1 MKKVIMLAA
10 VVAALVSCQSKGT
23 KAEEA
28 VADSLAV
35 AMEPTMEETQVY
47 EGVLPA
53 ADGPGIRYVLTLNTL
68 ANATDTTYTLDVT
81 YLDAEGK
88 GKDKTF
94 TSKGKPVKVEKTVK
108 DKKKTAIKLNPSDG
122 SEPVYFVIAN
132 YFVSFSKYGKRSRGT
147 SIVIVRGPL
156 NTLPRS
162 SFHLP
167 FGNITVRLVPDVSIG
182 ATRYLSPSINW
193 SLQSMN
199 PW

>member
-53 ADGPGIRYVLTLNTL
+53 ADGPGIRYVLT
-68 ANATDTTYTLDVT
+68 
-81 YLDAEGK
+81 
-88 GKDKTF
+88 F
-94 TSKGKPVKVEKTVK
+94 KGKPVKVEKTVK

-132 YFVSFSKYGKRSRGT
+132 DTTLTLADDSLEVSESD
-147 SIVIVRGPL
+147 L
-156 NTLPRS
+156 NY
-162 SFHLP
+162 
-167 FGNITVRLVPDVSIG
+167 NIIRVK
-182 ATRYLSPSINW
+182 
-193 SLQSMN
+193 
-199 PW
+199 

>member
-88 GKDKTF
+88 
-94 TSKGKPVKVEKTVK
+94 VK

-132 YFVSFSKYGKRSRGT
+132 DTTLTLADDSLEVSESD
-147 SIVIVRGPL
+147 L
-156 NTLPRS
+156 NY
-162 SFHLP
+162 
-167 FGNITVRLVPDVSIG
+167 NIIRVK
-182 ATRYLSPSINW
+182 
-193 SLQSMN
+193 
-199 PW
+199 

>member
-10 VVAALVSCQSKGT
+10 VVAALASCQSKAN
-23 KAEEA
+23 KAAEA
-28 VADSLAV
+28 EADSLAIE
-35 AMEPTMEETQVY
+35 AMSPTVEATEVY
-47 EGVLPA
+47 EGTLPA

-132 YFVSFSKYGKRSRGT
+132 DTTLTLADDSLEVSESD
-147 SIVIVRGPL
+147 L
-156 NTLPRS
+156 NY
-162 SFHLP
+162 
-167 FGNITVRLVPDVSIG
+167 NIIRVK
-182 ATRYLSPSINW
+182 
-193 SLQSMN
+193 
-199 PW
+199 